1 MEYIEWDKPNYSNMG
16 VPEIGVYCIPLYGR
30 FNSENDDSSGD
41 LAKSPS
47 TARSIP

>member
-1 MEYIEWDKPNYSNMG
+1 MKYIEWDKPNYSNMG
-16 VPEIGVYCIPLYGR
+16 VPEIGVYRIPY
-30 FNSENDDSSGD
+30 SSGD